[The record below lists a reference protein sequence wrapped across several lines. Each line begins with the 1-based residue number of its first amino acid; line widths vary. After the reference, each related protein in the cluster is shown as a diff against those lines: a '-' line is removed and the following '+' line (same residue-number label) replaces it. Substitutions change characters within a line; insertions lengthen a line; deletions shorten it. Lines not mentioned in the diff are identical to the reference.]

1 MKIKKVK
8 RYNKRVLDAVQRLL
22 PQLDPDS
29 DTMTKSKLKAL
40 IKSNNSHLFIAVS
53 DEKEIAGMLTASV
66 YIIPTCIKF
75 WIEDVVVD
83 EEFRGKGIGKE
94 LMVHAMA
101 FAKSTGAKSVDLTS
115 RPERIAANKLY
126 KELGFEL
133 RETNV
138 YRFGLKDE
146 KLKKND

>member
-1 MKIKKVK
+1 MKIKEVT
-8 RYNKRVLDAVQRLL
+8 RYSRRLL
-22 PQLDPDS
+22 KAVNRLLQQLDPDIE
-29 DTMTKSKLKAL
+29 TITKGKLKTL
-40 IKSNNSHLFIAVS
+40 IRSKNSHLFIAVS
-53 DEKEIAGMLTASV
+53 AEKEIAGMLTASV

-83 EEFRGKGIGKE
+83 EAFRGKGIGKE
-94 LMVHAMA
+94 LMVHAME

-115 RPERIAANKLY
+115 RPARIAANKLY

-138 YRFGLKDE
+138 YRFGLGMKS
-146 KLKKND
+146 